1 MVIKV
6 TQADNEGQVKFLLS
20 YCGLSWYTTVKMEDL
35 QFVVRKLQTAYP
47 NLAAFTQR
55 GSLVEEF
62 LALEPFKLSKSQGI
76 ELVNKFM
83 LELAKF
89 EVVRSDL
96 GFRILFEINEKLED
110 DQRRKSRYQ
119 SNSVSLLRIA
129 RHNA

>member
-1 MVIKV
+1 M
-6 TQADNEGQVKFLLS
+6 T
-20 YCGLSWYTTVKMEDL
+20 
-35 QFVVRKLQTAYP
+35 YP

-55 GSLVEEF
+55 GSLVDEF

-83 LELAKF
+83 QELAKF

-96 GFRILFEINEKLED
+96 GFRILFQINEKLEE

-129 RHNA
+129 KRNAQV